1 MLKKKLTKQE
11 LSSRIDAARGQVL
24 CDLVLR
30 GAKWLDVFSGQWLG
44 GDIAIDA
51 GVIVGVGEKYEGKKV
66 INLKGRYIVP
76 GFIDSHVHVES
87 TLMVPSEFERVV
99 LPRGTTSAIL
109 DPHEIVNV
117 MGVKGLEYILACA
130 EKAQMD
136 MFIMLSSCVPATH
149 LETSGAKL
157 SAQDLLPFKNH
168 PKVLGLA
175 EMMNYPGV
183 LNKDPEVLEK
193 IFQFQDVH
201 IDGHSPMLRGRDL
214 NAYLACGIKTCHESI
229 SQDEAQEKLERGM
242 QVMLREGSVAKNLR
256 ELVGVLTEFSSPHVS
271 LCTDDR
277 NPLDILDEGHIDY
290 LIRMAIK
297 AGAPA
302 PAVYRAA
309 SLSTAQCFGI
319 KGRGAIA
326 PGWDADIV
334 VLKDYK
340 KCVVEKVIK
349 AGRFVDVAELGQ
361 ELVLAPH
368 ENSMRCTVPGV
379 DQIQVSVIVN
389 DSSEQ
394 IIRKPAS
401 VDVRVIGIVADNIVT
416 ESLSAKLNVNTHG
429 FVQPD
434 LKQDVLKIVVVER
447 HGRHIAPSVGF
458 VKGLG
463 IKSGAIGSSVGHD
476 SHNAVVIGVNDE
488 DIVKC
493 FSRLKELGGGFVVV
507 KNGKILAELA
517 LPVAGLMTNAPLKD
531 IYKNLKLLRKNAS
544 GLGCKLTDPFLQM
557 AFLCLA
563 VIPKLKITD
572 RGLVDV
578 DKFDFVSVVIT

>member
-1 MLKKKLTKQE
+1 MQKKKLTKE
-11 LSSRIDAARGQVL
+11 EFGTRIDAARGL
-24 CDLVLR
+24 TACDLVLR
-30 GAKWLDVFSGQWLG
+30 GAKWLDVFSGQWLT
-44 GDIAIDA
+44 GDIAINE
-51 GVIVGVGEKYEGKKV
+51 GVIVGVGEKYQGKQTV
-66 INLKGRYIVP
+66 SMKGRYLVP

-117 MGVKGLEYILACA
+117 MGREGLEYILKCA
-130 EKAQMD
+130 ERAQMD
-136 MFIMLSSCVPATH
+136 MFVMLSSCVPATH

-157 SAQDLLPFKNH
+157 SAQDLLPYKNH

-183 LNKDPEVLEK
+183 LHKDPDVLEK
-193 IFQFQDVH
+193 IFQFQDGH

-229 SQDEAQEKLERGM
+229 SEAEAQEKLERGM
-242 QVMLREGSVAKNLR
+242 QVLLREGSVAKNLR

-290 LIRMAIK
+290 LIRLAIK

-302 PAVYRAA
+302 HAVYRAA
-309 SLSTAQCFGI
+309 SLSTAQCYGI
-319 KGRGAIA
+319 ERRGALA
-326 PGWDADIV
+326 SGWDADIV

-340 KCVVEKVIK
+340 KCIVEKVIK
-349 AGRFVDVAELGQ
+349 AGRFVDEKTLGRVQ
-361 ELVLAPH
+361 IEAPAQ
-368 ENSMRCTVPGV
+368 NSMRCRIPTIE
-379 DQIQVSVIVN
+379 QIQISNESAEPVN
-389 DSSEQ
+389 
-394 IIRKPAS
+394 
-401 VDVRVIGIVADNIVT
+401 VRVIGIVPDNIVT
-416 ESLSAKLNVNTHG
+416 ESLTEKLKTNAEG

-434 LKQDVLKIVVVER
+434 FKKDVLKIVVVER
-447 HGRHIAPSVGF
+447 HGHDQPPSIGF
-458 VKGLG
+458 VKGMGL
-463 IKSGAIGSSVGHD
+463 KKGAIGSSVGHD
-476 SHNAVVIGVNDE
+476 SHNAVVIGADDA

-493 FSRLKELGGGFVVV
+493 FARLKELGGGFVVV
-507 KNGKILAELA
+507 ENGKILAELA

-531 IYKNLKLLRKNAS
+531 IYKNLKALRLQAKK
-544 GLGCKLTDPFLQM
+544 LGCKLTDPFLQM

-563 VIPKLKITD
+563 VIPQLKITD

-578 DKFDFVSVVIT
+578 GKFDFVPVVMEAPSAP